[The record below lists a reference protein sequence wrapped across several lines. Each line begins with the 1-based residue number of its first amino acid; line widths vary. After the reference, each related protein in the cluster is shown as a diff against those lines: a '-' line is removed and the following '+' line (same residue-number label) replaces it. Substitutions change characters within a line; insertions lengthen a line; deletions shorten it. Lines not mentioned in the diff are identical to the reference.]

1 MMGGVMRQ
9 LFVPVLLGCVLFTSA
24 HSFARESAEEVLD
37 NVKET
42 YDRISDARLTFSEK
56 VVLETAGIEQ
66 TVAGTLY
73 VKKSN
78 RYRLELPE
86 RTIVTDGTTV
96 WSYSAPSK
104 QVLIDR
110 FKLTPGSLTPEQIL
124 TGATGAYQATLL
136 DRETLKGQELIVLKL
151 TPKNASVMQSLKL
164 WVDPDSW
171 LIRRVELVD
180 INDKRTNYVIN
191 DIQTDLDLPDTTFTY
206 QIPQGVEVVDLR

>member
-1 MMGGVMRQ
+1 MRRFIVS
-9 LFVPVLLGCVLFTSA
+9 LVFCCSCAAFVQVYASDT
-24 HSFARESAEEVLD
+24 AEEVLE

-42 YDRISDARLTFSEK
+42 YDRIKDARLIFSEK

-73 VKKSN
+73 VKKEH

-110 FKLTPGSLTPEQIL
+110 FKLTPEQIL
-124 TGATGAYQATLL
+124 TGATGAYQATLIG
-136 DRETLKGQELIVLKL
+136 RETVKGTELIVVKL
-151 TPKNASVMQSLKL
+151 IPKNASVLQSLKL

-171 LIRRVELVD
+171 LIRRVELID
-180 INDKRTNYVIN
+180 INDKRTDYSIS
-191 DIQTDLDLPDTTFTY
+191 DIKTDMNLPDTTFTY
-206 QIPQGVEVVDLR
+206 RIPQGVEVVDLR

>member
-1 MMGGVMRQ
+1 MRRFIMVFCCSWAA
-9 LFVPVLLGCVLFTSA
+9 FVQVYASET
-24 HSFARESAEEVLD
+24 AEEVLE
-37 NVKET
+37 NVRET
-42 YDRISDARLTFSEK
+42 YDRITDARLIFSEK

-73 VKKSN
+73 VKKEH

-124 TGATGAYQATLL
+124 TGATGAYQATLIG
-136 DRETLKGQELIVLKL
+136 RETVKGTELIVVKL
-151 TPKNASVMQSLKL
+151 IPKNASVLQSLKL

-171 LIRRVELVD
+171 LIKRVELVD
-180 INDKRTNYVIN
+180 INDKRTDYSIS
-191 DIQTDLDLPDTTFTY
+191 DIKTDLNLPDTTFTY
-206 QIPQGVEVVDLR
+206 RIPQGVEVVDLR